1 MKTIK
6 LFSLLAAT
14 GFLTM
19 SMGFPIN
26 LTENKKDKAADA
38 CKEVVVVKAIETKP
52 AKVVLVDVVEED
64 PTQAS
69 SMPMTANSSG
79 KITVKVF
86 DIKGALVLNQEV
98 NLNEFLAKDK
108 KASLTN
114 GSTFV
119 MFHANT
125 AYYFLEAGSS
135 K

>member
-19 SMGFPIN
+19 SMGFPTD
-26 LTENKKDKAADA
+26 LTEKGKAKKTNDCQEASIVRVTEK
-38 CKEVVVVKAIETKP
+38 KP
-52 AKVVLVDVVEED
+52 AKVVLVDTVEED
-64 PTQAS
+64 PAQVN
-69 SMPMTANSSG
+69 MPMFATKSD
-79 KITVKVF
+79 KISVKVF

-98 NLNEFLAKDK
+98 SMNEFLAKDK
-108 KASLTN
+108 KAALPA

-125 AYYFLEAGSS
+125 AYYFLEAGLAN
-135 K
+135 

>member
-19 SMGFPIN
+19 SMGFPTD
-26 LTENKKDKAADA
+26 LTEKGKDKDA
-38 CKEVVVVKAIETKP
+38 TGCTEARVVKVAEKKP
-52 AKVVLVDVVEED
+52 AKVVLVDMIEED
-64 PTQAS
+64 PTQATAV
-69 SMPMTANSSG
+69 PMFAASTD

-86 DIKGALVLNQEV
+86 DSKGNLVLNEQV
-98 NLNEFLAKDK
+98 SMNDLLAKDK
-108 KASLTN
+108 KASLPA

-119 MFHANT
+119 MFQANT
-125 AYYFLEAGSS
+125 AYYFLEAGLA

>member
-14 GFLTM
+14 GILTM
-19 SMGFPIN
+19 SMGFPTN
-26 LTENKKDKAADA
+26 LTEKGKDVETCTEARVVDVPKK
-38 CKEVVVVKAIETKP
+38 KP
-52 AKVVLVDVVEED
+52 AKVVLVDTIEED
-64 PTQAS
+64 PALATT
-69 SMPMTANSSG
+69 MPMFAASAD

-86 DIKGALVLNQEV
+86 DAKGALVLNELV
-98 NLNEFLAKDK
+98 SMTDFLAKEK
-108 KASLTN
+108 KASLPA

-125 AYYFLEAGSS
+125 AYYFLEAGLA

>member
-6 LFSLLAAT
+6 LFSLLVAT

-19 SMGFPIN
+19 SMGFPTDLADTRIN
-26 LTENKKDKAADA
+26 KEAEA
-38 CKEVVVVKAIETKP
+38 CNEAIVTTVSEIKP
-52 AKVVLVDVVEED
+52 GKVVMVDAVEDE
-64 PTQAS
+64 PVEA
-69 SMPMTANSSG
+69 MPMYAIKSD

-86 DIKGALVLNQEV
+86 DVKGALVLNQEV
-98 NLNEFLAKDK
+98 NMNDFLAKNNK
-108 KASLTN
+108 VNLPG

-125 AYYFLEAGSS
+125 AYYFLEAGLS